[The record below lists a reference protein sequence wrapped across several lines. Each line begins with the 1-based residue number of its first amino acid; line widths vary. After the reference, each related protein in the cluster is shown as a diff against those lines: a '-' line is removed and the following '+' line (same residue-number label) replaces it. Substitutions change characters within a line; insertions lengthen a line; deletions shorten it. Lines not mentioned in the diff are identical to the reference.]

1 MDFQEPVVFLRYYHL
16 TVGITIHFIDE
27 VWQTQEGLLAFK
39 YLEEEHD
46 GLSLCKAM
54 MEVLEDFGIA
64 ERLLS
69 VTADNASNNS
79 TMMAHMEKYYKE
91 KYPTARFSVIWNQ
104 IECLA
109 HVLNLGAQQI
119 LKEFKEPIDA
129 ETYEP
134 GFTSMIL
141 GSSSSDRMVSAVS
154 RLSFLCRRIRLSPKM
169 RRLLKKDQVTYII

>member
-1 MDFQEPVVFLRYYHL
+1 M
-16 TVGITIHFIDE
+16 
-27 VWQTQEGLLAFK
+27 QEGLLSFK

-64 ERLLS
+64 ERLHG

-79 TMMAHMEKYYKE
+79 TMMAHMEQYYAE
-91 KYPTARFSVIWNQ
+91 KYPSAGFSVIWNQ

-109 HVLNLGAQQI
+109 YVLNLGAQQI

-134 GFTSMIL
+134 GIISMIL
-141 GSSSSDRMVSAVS
+141 GSTSSDSMVSALS
-154 RLSFLCRRIRLSPKM
+154 RLSFLCRKIRRSPKM
-169 RRLLKKDQVTYII
+169 RRLLKKITQEQVHYII